1 MALPPLDEVKKVE
14 VGSLEVPVGPKLIL
28 GVCFVTII
36 FYYYSFHAELKLH
49 AHEKWQDCRCLSGLF
64 FWFLVWIGLF
74 GFFFLGGVL
83 LIFCAFYRVSGAMRC
98 WRRAAREFTSGSKMQ
113 AQAAKGFWMQ
123 SLCLTSLWMELPGSQ
138 PVFLESRNILILDIS
153 MVYFNKDNYQ

>member
-74 GFFFLGGVL
+74 GVFFLGGGVTYFLCFLSCQRRYEVL
-83 LIFCAFYRVSGAMRC
+83 
-98 WRRAAREFTSGSKMQ
+98 EEGSQGIHIWIKN
-113 AQAAKGFWMQ
+113 AGSSCKGF
-123 SLCLTSLWMELPGSQ
+123 LDAKL
-138 PVFLESRNILILDIS
+138 VFDLIMDGAAWIS
-153 MVYFNKDNYQ
+153 ACFS